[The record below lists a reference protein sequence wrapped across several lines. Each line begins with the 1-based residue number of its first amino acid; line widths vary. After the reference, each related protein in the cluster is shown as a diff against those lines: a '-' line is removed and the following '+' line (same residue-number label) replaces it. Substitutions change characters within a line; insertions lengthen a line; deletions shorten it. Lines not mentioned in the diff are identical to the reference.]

1 VHKSPAPSPRSVHMD
16 DGSGVGRHEDSLRAA
31 SRSGS
36 TPRGA
41 GPGPGPRLLSPS
53 PERKEYGKLTPLERA
68 RCLAETTR
76 KQLEAT
82 TSQLLEREEQVWC
95 VQRLYHPWKGG
106 GGVLISVY
114 RCEEDLTHDGAAV
127 APYHT
132 RCGLLFTSGY
142 LQMTVWAAAP
152 VAERAAGGLRDYR

>member
-1 VHKSPAPSPRSVHMD
+1 MPRQVEGGVHKSPAPSPRSVHMD

-36 TPRGA
+36 SPRGA

-76 KQLEAT
+76 MQLEAT

-95 VQRLYHPWKGG
+95 VQR
-106 GGVLISVY
+106 V
-114 RCEEDLTHDGAAV
+114 
-127 APYHT
+127 
-132 RCGLLFTSGY
+132 
-142 LQMTVWAAAP
+142 
-152 VAERAAGGLRDYR
+152 